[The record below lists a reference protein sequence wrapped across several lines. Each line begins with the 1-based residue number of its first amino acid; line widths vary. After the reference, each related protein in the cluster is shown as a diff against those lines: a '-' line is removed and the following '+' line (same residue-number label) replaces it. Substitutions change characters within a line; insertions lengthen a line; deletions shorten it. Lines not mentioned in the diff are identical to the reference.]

1 MYDLLVKNGKV
12 IDGTGSEGYF
22 SDVAIENGK
31 IIKIGKDID
40 GGKRVIDA
48 SGLVVTP
55 GFIDSHSHS
64 DKNLLTYP
72 EQIEKVEQGITTSVA
87 GMCGSSI
94 YPNAKENPG
103 GDSFLDKYETMGEL
117 LSRADS
123 IAQGSN
129 TAIFVGHRNLRSS
142 VMGMENRE
150 PTEEEMNEMKALLR
164 DGLENGAIGIS
175 FGLIYT
181 PSSYA
186 KTDELIELARVA
198 SEYGALV
205 SAHIR
210 DEGDFVEEAV
220 EEFITIIKASGAR
233 GIISH
238 HKAMHR
244 KNHGKVN
251 NTLKMIEEANAE
263 GFDIYCDVYPYIAS
277 ETTLEARFIPGEY
290 RKGSEKL
297 VEFLNDEKICRE
309 IKEINLEKWGSDL
322 SWVLINKCE
331 GYPGYTGLTLDKI
344 SELHGKDVYET
355 IFDIL
360 RESGGSA
367 QAAYF
372 TMSEEDVDTVIS
384 YPRSMICTDS
394 SAARGMP
401 LYHPRLRGSFPRAL
415 GHYVRERSVVTLPE
429 MIRKMTSL
437 PAYVYGLET
446 KGIIKEGMDADI
458 CIFDSEK
465 ICDRADF
472 ADCTLRAEGL
482 SCVIVGG
489 AVAAEDAVYT
499 GAMSGKVLLRKVN
512 KR

>member
-1 MYDLLVKNGKV
+1 MYDIIIKNGKI
-12 IDGTGSEGYF
+12 IDGTGSDGYF
-22 SDVAIENGK
+22 SDVAIEGGK
-31 IIKIGKDID
+31 IKKIGKDIE
-40 GGKRVIDA
+40 GGKLVIDA
-48 SGLVVTP
+48 KGLVVTP

-72 EQIEKVEQGITTSVA
+72 EQIEKVEQGITTSAA
-87 GMCGSSI
+87 GMCGASI
-94 YPNAKENPG
+94 YPLPKENASG
-103 GDSFLDKYETMGEL
+103 ESLCDKYETMGEL

-129 TAIFVGHRNLRSS
+129 TGLFVGHRNLRRS

-164 DGLENGAIGIS
+164 DGLENGAIGVS

-181 PSSYA
+181 PSCYA
-186 KTDELIELARVA
+186 KTDELISLARVA
-198 SEYGALV
+198 AEYGALV

-220 EEFITIIKASGAR
+220 TEFITIIKASGAR
-233 GIISH
+233 GIVSH
-238 HKAMHR
+238 HKAMHK

-251 NTLKMIEEANAE
+251 NTLKMIEAANAE

-290 RKGSEKL
+290 RKESERL
-297 VEFLNDEKICRE
+297 VEYLNDEKTCRE
-309 IKEINLEKWGSDL
+309 IKDINLKKWGSDL

-331 GYPGYTGLTLDKI
+331 GYPEYTGLTLDKI
-344 SELHGKDVYET
+344 AEIHGKDVYET
-355 IFDIL
+355 VFDIL

-372 TMSEEDVDTVIS
+372 TMSEDDVDTVIS
-384 YPRSMICTDS
+384 YPRAMICTDP

-415 GHYVRERSVVTLPE
+415 GRYVRERKAVTLPE

-437 PAYVYGLET
+437 PAYVYGFET

-458 CIFDSEK
+458 CIFNPET

-472 ADCTLRAEGL
+472 ADCTRRAEGL
-482 SCVIVGG
+482 SYVIVNG

-499 GAMSGKVLLRKVN
+499 GAMSGKVLLRKV
-512 KR
+512 K